1 MSYSYHNLCYV
12 DNAML
17 IAISLETL
25 RELVDTLAIA
35 ESVQIVRQVTMG
47 LSCSHLRP
55 PILSSEDNQNTCGQ
69 M

>member
-47 LSCSHLRP
+47 A
-55 PILSSEDNQNTCGQ
+55 IVSSSSYTNTQ
-69 M
+69 Q